1 VTEEVRGDPCADL
14 PVSSFDIDLNDLKA
28 RVEALPAVA
37 SASVRN
43 AGGGTLSVEVTER
56 VPALIWQIARG
67 NLADRRGRQF
77 RRRP

>member
-1 VTEEVRGDPCADL
+1 VTEEVRATLALNL
-14 PVSSFDIDLNDLKA
+14 PVSSFDLDLNDLRT

-56 VPALIWQIARG
+56 VPALIWQSRAG
-67 NLADRRGRQF
+67 TVADRRRRQL
-77 RRRP
+77 RRRA